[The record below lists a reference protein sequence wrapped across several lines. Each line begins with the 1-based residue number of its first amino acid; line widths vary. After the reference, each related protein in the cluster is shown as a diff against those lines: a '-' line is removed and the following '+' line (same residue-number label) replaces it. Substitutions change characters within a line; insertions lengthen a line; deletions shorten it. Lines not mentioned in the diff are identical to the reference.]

1 MSRLFVQDTIADKF
15 IALIKSKF
23 RAAEERTGFDPLQL
37 TTAYGP
43 MADSQHF
50 NRVMHYIQSGKK
62 NTEVLIGGAKKG
74 EKGFFV
80 EPTVFLNPSVDEP
93 IYREEIFGPVLVIK
107 TFSTPDEALR
117 LANDT
122 DTGLAGT

>member
-15 IALIKSKF
+15 IALVKSKF
-23 RAAEERTGFDPLQL
+23 EAAEQQTGFDPLQL

-43 MADSQHF
+43 MADSEHF
-50 NRVMHYIQSGKK
+50 NRVMHYIQRGKK
-62 NTEVLIGGAKKG
+62 NTELLIGGSKKG
-74 EKGFFV
+74 ERGFFV
-80 EPTVFLNPSVDEP
+80 EPTVFLNPSEDAP

-107 TFSTPDEALR
+107 RFSTPDDALR